1 MENLQNLEKRLKEQR
16 LKEQRLKEHLGEI
29 FSEQMSLTQDAH
41 ATAIAAVV
49 GPTAEK
55 GRALA
60 QKNARQHRWICKA
73 GRPQRGVVRWGYRR
87 KADLRVSTTDPDASP
102 MQAKRT
108 KAPPGSATRRT
119 TWWTGAKRE

>member
-29 FSEQMSLTQDAH
+29 FSEQTSLTQDAH

-55 GRALA
+55 RRALA
-60 QKNARQHRWICKA
+60 QKKRTPASL
-73 GRPQRGVVRWGYRR
+73 
-87 KADLRVSTTDPDASP
+87 DLQSRSSAEGGSSVGL
-102 MQAKRT
+102 QAKGGSQGEHHR
-108 KAPPGSATRRT
+108 PGRLAYA
-119 TWWTGAKRE
+119 G